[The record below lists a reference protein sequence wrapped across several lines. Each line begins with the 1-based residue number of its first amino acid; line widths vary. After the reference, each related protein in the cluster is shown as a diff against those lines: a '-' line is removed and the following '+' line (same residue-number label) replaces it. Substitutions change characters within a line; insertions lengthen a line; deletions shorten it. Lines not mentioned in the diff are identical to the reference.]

1 MNKYEQLKKSAK
13 PDLSAWQ
20 RVSGLNMLEVLNDGK
35 DNALVPLLAM
45 GNPFDFVI
53 IDIDGNISLGSGSG
67 SIPDGA
73 YSTFGSIAGKRSYI
87 AVSPLTA
94 AHAAVFT
101 QRMVHCCYDVANL
114 WDVAKNFDEAPVIIC
129 ASIEDVQ
136 EADSLKFEQLM
147 FNAKNNT
154 VNRRLWK
161 PFEYMDEREKANDKG
176 RSD

>member
-1 MNKYEQLKKSAK
+1 MNKYEQIKKAAK

-20 RVSGLNMLEVLNDGK
+20 RVNGLSMLDVLSSG
-35 DNALVPLLAM
+35 DNALVPLLIK
-45 GNPFDFVI
+45 GKPFDFAV
-53 IDIDGNISLGSGSG
+53 IDIDGSITTVNSLESLSGG
-67 SIPDGA
+67 V
-73 YSTFGSIAGKRSYI
+73 YSTFGTTVGKRNYI
-87 AVSPLTA
+87 AVSPITA

-101 QRMVHCCYDVANL
+101 QRIVHCCYDVTNI
-114 WDVAKNFDEAPVIIC
+114 WDVAKNFEEAPVVIC
-129 ASIEDVQ
+129 ASLEEVQ

-161 PFEYMDEREKANDKG
+161 PFEYIDEREKKNDKG